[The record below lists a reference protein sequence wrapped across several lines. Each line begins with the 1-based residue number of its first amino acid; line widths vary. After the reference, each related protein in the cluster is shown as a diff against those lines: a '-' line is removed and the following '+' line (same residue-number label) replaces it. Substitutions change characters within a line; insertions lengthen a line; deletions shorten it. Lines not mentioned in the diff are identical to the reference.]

1 MHITNTNTNTNTN
14 TFAINSTL
22 VCMSNFIYKLFIII
36 IRWTNP
42 LYILLTP
49 FAYIARLTHQVP
61 IIFNARNRSMQ
72 TMTYNKYAMVTLPC
86 DANFIQ
92 DRWHSIQYVEWR
104 FSDLWTRDK
113 CKELC
118 DIWSMRNFNCKS
130 NFIENEGSVKEY
142 VEAITRK
149 KPSQVIINA
158 THLAVYFKNT
168 IVIIMDHYFCDGM
181 IIDDL
186 IRQLFREDNITSK
199 AFPKYISYP
208 LISDYIAIEY
218 FGRRFIEN
226 IRYPSLIGGLA
237 YKTCVMTEIVKKNTI
252 IPWNRWTIY
261 AHGIYNV
268 YEALPQDV
276 NYLHVALTVGFDSDK
291 TFGNNR
297 IGAIIVTIKREHAY
311 LSYNEKIL
319 NYMEQFKTQTIA
331 NMNDAHTSY
340 DILRSYNM
348 SYIRSSK
355 MQKVIDI
362 YFTSLFYKQ
371 ELSHSVSGIGGF
383 IGALKSAENTYISSI
398 SRGSQTFFT
407 YVSNWDQLNVNKLIS
422 NGITL
427 EYEFDNRDPKQ
438 F

>member
-1 MHITNTNTNTNTN
+1 LFIFIVYFYCLVETILKTFLKTNIKMHITNTNTNTNTN
-14 TFAINSTL
+14 TFTIDSAL
-22 VCMSNFIYKLFIII
+22 VCMLNFIYKLFIII

-42 LYILLTP
+42 VYIVLTP
-49 FAYIARLTHQVP
+49 FAYIARLCHQVP
-61 IIFNARNRSMQ
+61 IILNARKRSMQ

-92 DRWHSIQYVEWR
+92 DRWHSIQYIEWR

-113 CKELC
+113 CKDRC

-371 ELSHSVSGIGGF
+371 ELSHSVSGLGGF
-383 IGALKSAENTYISSI
+383 IGALKSAENTNISSI
-398 SRGSQTFFT
+398 ARGSQTFFT
-407 YVSNWDQLNVNKLIS
+407 
-422 NGITL
+422 
-427 EYEFDNRDPKQ
+427 
-438 F
+438 

>member
-14 TFAINSTL
+14 TFTIDSAL
-22 VCMSNFIYKLFIII
+22 VCMLNFIYKLFIII

-42 LYILLTP
+42 VYIVLTP
-49 FAYIARLTHQVP
+49 FAYIARLCHQVP
-61 IIFNARNRSMQ
+61 IILNARKRSMQ

-92 DRWHSIQYVEWR
+92 DRWHSIQYIEWR

-113 CKELC
+113 CKDRC

-371 ELSHSVSGIGGF
+371 ELSHSVSGLGGF
-383 IGALKSAENTYISSI
+383 IGALKSAENTNISSI
-398 SRGSQTFFT
+398 ARGSQTFFT
-407 YVSNWDQLNVNKLIS
+407 
-422 NGITL
+422 
-427 EYEFDNRDPKQ
+427 
-438 F
+438 

>member
-1 MHITNTNTNTNTN
+1 MYCATTITN
-14 TFAINSTL
+14 IL
-22 VCMSNFIYKLFIII
+22 NFIYKLFIII

-42 LYILLTP
+42 VYILFTP
-49 FAYIARLTHQVP
+49 LAYIARLCHQVP
-61 IIFNARNRSMQ
+61 IILNARNRTIQ
-72 TMTYNKYAMVTLPC
+72 TMTYNKYDMAALPC
-86 DANFIQ
+86 DSNFIQ
-92 DRWHSIQYVEWR
+92 DRWHSFQYIEWR
-104 FSDLWTRDK
+104 FTSVWTRDK
-113 CKELC
+113 CKDGC
-118 DIWSMRNFNCKS
+118 DNWSMRNFKCKS

-158 THLAVYFKNT
+158 THLVVYFKNT
-168 IVIIMDHYFCDGM
+168 IVLFLDHYFCDG
-181 IIDDL
+181 IIVDDL
-186 IRQLFREDNITSK
+186 ITHLFYEDNLSNK
-199 AFPKYISYP
+199 AFPKYVNYP
-208 LISDYIAIEY
+208 FISDYIAIEY

-226 IRYPSLIGGLA
+226 MKYPPLISGLSN
-237 YKTCVMTEIVKKNTI
+237 KTHVMCEIVKKNNI

-276 NYLHVALTVGFDSDK
+276 KYLRVGLTVGFDTDK

-297 IGAIIVTIKREHAY
+297 IGVIIVTIKREHAY

-319 NYMEQFKTQTIA
+319 NYMEQFKTQTLTY
-331 NMNDAHTSY
+331 MNDAHTSY

-348 SYIRSSK
+348 SYIRTSK
-355 MQKVIDI
+355 MQRVVDI
-362 YFTSLFYKQ
+362 YFTSLFFKE

-383 IGALKSAENTYISSI
+383 VGALKNAENTYISSI
-398 SRGSQTFFT
+398 SCGSQSFFT
-407 YVSNWDQLNVNKLIS
+407 YVSNWDQLDLNKLKS

-427 EYEFDNRDPKQ
+427 EYEFDNQDPKQ

>member
-1 MHITNTNTNTNTN
+1 MHKP
-14 TFAINSTL
+14 INSTL
-22 VCMSNFIYKLFIII
+22 HYMLNFIYKLFIII

-42 LYILLTP
+42 LYIVLTP

-61 IIFNARNRSMQ
+61 IILNARKRSMQ
-72 TMTYNKYAMVTLPC
+72 TMTYNKYDMITLPC

-92 DRWHSIQYVEWR
+92 DRWQSFQYIEWR
-104 FSDLWTRDK
+104 FTDVWTRDK

-118 DIWSMRNFNCKS
+118 DNWSMRNFKCKS

-158 THLAVYFKNT
+158 THMVVYFKNV
-168 IVIIMDHYFCDGM
+168 IVIIMDHYFCDG
-181 IIDDL
+181 IIVDDL
-186 IRQLFREDNITSK
+186 LTQLYYQNNTSNK
-199 AFPKYISYP
+199 VFPKYISYP
-208 LISDYIAIEY
+208 LISDYMAIE
-218 FGRRFIEN
+218 FIGRRFIEN
-226 IRYPSLIGGLA
+226 IRYPPLISGLA
-237 YKTCVMTEIVKKNTI
+237 HKTYIMSEIIKKNDL

-261 AHGIYNV
+261 AHGIYNIF
-268 YEALPQDV
+268 EALPQTV
-276 NYLHVALTVGFDSDK
+276 NYLRVALTVGFDTDK

-297 IGAIIVTIKREHAY
+297 IGVIIVTIMRQHVY

-331 NMNDAHTSY
+331 NMSDAHTSY

-371 ELSHSVSGIGGF
+371 ELSHSVSGLGGF
-383 IGALKSAENTYISSI
+383 IGALKNAENTYISAI
-398 SRGSQTFFT
+398 SRGSHTFFT
-407 YVSNWDQLNVNKLIS
+407 YMSNWDQLDLNKLTS
-422 NGITL
+422 NGLTL
-427 EYEFDNRDPKQ
+427 EYEFDNQDPKQ

>member
-1 MHITNTNTNTNTN
+1 MHN
-14 TFAINSTL
+14 AINSML
-22 VCMSNFIYKLFIII
+22 HYMSNFIYRLFIII

-42 LYILLTP
+42 VYIVLTP

-61 IIFNARNRSMQ
+61 IILNARKRSMQ
-72 TMTYNKYAMVTLPC
+72 TMTYNKYDMVTLPC

-118 DIWSMRNFNCKS
+118 DNWSMRNFKCKS

-158 THLAVYFKNT
+158 THLVVYFKNT
-168 IVIIMDHYFCDGM
+168 IVIIMDHYFCDG
-181 IIDDL
+181 IIVEDL
-186 IRQLFREDNITSK
+186 TKQLFYKDNITSK
-199 AFPKYISYP
+199 VFPKYISYP

-226 IRYPSLIGGLA
+226 IRYPSLISGLA
-237 YKTCVMTEIVKKNTI
+237 YKTYVMTEIVKKNNI

-261 AHGIYNV
+261 AHGIYNIF
-268 YEALPQDV
+268 EALPQTV
-276 NYLHVALTVGFDSDK
+276 NYLRVALTVGFDSDK

-297 IGAIIVTIKREHAY
+297 IGVIIVTIKREHAY

-371 ELSHSVSGIGGF
+371 ELSHNVSGIGGF
-383 IGALKSAENTYISSI
+383 IGALKSAENTYISSM
-398 SRGSQTFFT
+398 SRGSQTFLT
-407 YVSNWDQLNVNKLIS
+407 YVSNWDQLDLNKLTS
-422 NGITL
+422 NGVTL
-427 EYEFDNRDPKQ
+427 EYEFDNQDPKQ

>member
-1 MHITNTNTNTNTN
+1 
-14 TFAINSTL
+14 
-22 VCMSNFIYKLFIII
+22 MSNFIYGLFIFI

-42 LYILLTP
+42 VYILLTP

-61 IIFNARNRSMQ
+61 IILNARNRSIQ
-72 TMTYNKYAMVTLPC
+72 TMTYNKYDMVALPT

-92 DRWHSIQYVEWR
+92 DRWQSFQYIEWR
-104 FSDLWTRDK
+104 FSDVLTRDK
-113 CKELC
+113 CKDDC
-118 DIWSMRNFNCKS
+118 DIWSMRNFKCKS

-158 THLAVYFKNT
+158 THLVVYFKT
-168 IVIIMDHYFCDGM
+168 AIVVIMDHYFCDGL

-186 IRQLFREDNITSK
+186 IKQLFYQDNVSNK

-226 IRYPSLIGGLA
+226 IRYPQLIGGLA
-237 YKTCVMTEIVKKNTI
+237 NKTCVLSEIVKKNTI

-276 NYLHVALTVGFDSDK
+276 KYLRVGLTVGFDSDK

-297 IGAIIVTIKREHAY
+297 IGVIIVTIKRQHAY

-319 NYMEQFKTQTIA
+319 HYMEQFKTQTIA

-362 YFTSLFYKQ
+362 YFTSLFYK
-371 ELSHSVSGIGGF
+371 EEPTHSVLGFGGF
-383 IGALKSAENTYISSI
+383 IGALKSAENTYIFSI
-398 SRGSQTFFT
+398 SRSSQTFFT
-407 YVSNWDQLNVNKLIS
+407 YVSNWDQLDLNKLIS
-422 NGITL
+422 NGLTL